1 MVALVRVG
9 QWLSSEGPR
18 SHQPPLV
25 CVDKQ
30 KCLVYAGTGPEL
42 VPCAPWRRGLR
53 WSYRTGVLS
62 GGDSAPGGLLAI
74 SGDIFGCYYWG
85 WGFHYWHLSSGLW
98 PRMQLTVLQQKGR
111 SLRAE
116 DDGGEP

>member
-1 MVALVRVG
+1 MVALIRVG

-42 VPCAPWRRGLR
+42 VSRAPWRRGPLTALGFSVEVILSPGDCWR
-53 WSYRTGVLS
+53 YLEIFLVVTS
-62 GGDSAPGGLLAI
+62 GGGGFTIGSYLV
-74 SGDIFGCYYWG
+74 GCG
-85 WGFHYWHLSSGLW
+85 QGCS
-98 PRMQLTVLQQKGR
+98 
-111 SLRAE
+111 
-116 DDGGEP
+116 